1 MQWNAIYLGSL
12 QLWQIPETA
21 EFALVPV
28 LAQDLIMEQAH
39 QLVLDLG
46 VVETLAPALAA
57 AAKTV
62 DFAPVP
68 VLAQD
73 LIMEQAHQ
81 LVLDLGVVETLAPA
95 LAAVAV
101 AAEAVTAV
109 AAAGLALSL
118 RSALPVG

>member
-28 LAQDLIMEQAH
+28 LAQDLIM
-39 QLVLDLG
+39 V
-46 VVETLAPALAA
+46 
-57 AAKTV
+57 
-62 DFAPVP
+62 
-68 VLAQD
+68 
-73 LIMEQAHQ
+73 QAHQ